1 MRKKLI
7 FLVSVFLFLFLFPS
21 PGYCLRTRTRKLK
34 RPSSSRISRTS
45 RGVHARVR
53 FRPDRQGLLIDFS
66 NFANLESVSYE
77 LVYNAGGL
85 PQGIG
90 GAVAI
95 GDTATKNLF
104 FGTCSSGVCTPHR
117 SITNARLSIRS
128 ILKDG
133 TVILKPFRIK
143 V

>member
-7 FLVSVFLFLFLFPS
+7 FLVFAFLFLFLFPS
-21 PGYCLRTRTRKLK
+21 PGYCLRTRVRKPK
-34 RPSSSRISRTS
+34 KASGSRVSRTS
-45 RGVHARVR
+45 RGVHAQVR

-85 PQGIG
+85 SQGVG
-90 GAVAI
+90 GIVTI
-95 GDTATKNLF
+95 DDTGTKNLF

-117 SITNARLSIRS
+117 NITNARLSIRS
-128 ILKDG
+128 VLKDG